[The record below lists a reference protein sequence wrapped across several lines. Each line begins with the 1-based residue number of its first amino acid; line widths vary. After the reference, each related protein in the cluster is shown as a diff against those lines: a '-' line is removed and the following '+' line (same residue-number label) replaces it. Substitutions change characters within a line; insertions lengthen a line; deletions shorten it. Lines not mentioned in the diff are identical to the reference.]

1 MKYFFPLLLFTI
13 ILSGILFAFKNTK
26 RNPRNTLLWEI
37 KHPNSKYTSYIF
49 GTIHL
54 IEKEYFH
61 FPKLLQKKILKSDK
75 VVLELPGFPTSEQLK
90 PYIYLEKD
98 QDLLSYFKQDQ
109 KKVLLQWVEQNLHLN
124 EQEFTE
130 SYGKFKPFI
139 LVQTITQFAFLDK
152 TVSYEREIVKII
164 KNQTIPI
171 EGLETIEN
179 QINLFNILPM
189 ENQVNMIMQAIES
202 TTKNQLILSQMQQ
215 AYKDQ
220 DLDRIHQLLL
230 EESTLT
236 STDFNHFVSARNTQ
250 WIKPLTTYFTQRK
263 TFVAVGAGH
272 LAGENG
278 ILNLLRKE
286 GYKTKAIYLK

>member
-1 MKYFFPLLLFTI
+1 MKYFFPLLLITI

-26 RNPRNTLLWEI
+26 RKPKNTLLWEI

-61 FPKLLQKKILKSDK
+61 FPKL
-75 VVLELPGFPTSEQLK
+75 
-90 PYIYLEKD
+90 YIYLEND
-98 QDLLSYFKQDQ
+98 QDLLSYFTQEQ
-109 KKVLLQWVEQNLHLN
+109 NKVLLQWVEQNLHLN

-152 TVSYEREIVKII
+152 TISYEREIVKII
-164 KNQTIPI
+164 KNQNIPI

-236 STDFNHFVSARNTQ
+236 STDFNHFVTARNMQ
-250 WIKPLTTYFTQRK
+250 WIKPLTTYFSQGK